1 MSNEPNGFAKY
12 LVIFVDILGSQ
23 NRVDFQETYK
33 INKIFHE
40 ELERNKQ
47 NDMMH
52 TVYFRKYIHFLIVL
66 IFSMALKTEYLM
78 NVKMRANYLKW
89 HCVIVS
95 QYFYDSLK
103 KEFFLEVEYL
113 MVMLMLT
120 LRKVCFLEMR

>member
-1 MSNEPNGFAKY
+1 MSNEPNGFTKY

-52 TVYFRKYIHFLIVL
+52 TVYFRKIYTFSDCAYIFYG
-66 IFSMALKTEYLM
+66 FKD
-78 NVKMRANYLKW
+78 VKMRANYLKW

>member
-52 TVYFRKYIHFLIVL
+52 TVYFRKIY

>member
-1 MSNEPNGFAKY
+1 
-12 LVIFVDILGSQ
+12 
-23 NRVDFQETYK
+23 
-33 INKIFHE
+33 
-40 ELERNKQ
+40 
-47 NDMMH
+47 
-52 TVYFRKYIHFLIVL
+52 
-66 IFSMALKTEYLM
+66 M

-120 LRKVCFLEMR
+120 LQKVCFLEMR

>member
-52 TVYFRKYIHFLIVL
+52 HGVF
-66 IFSMALKTEYLM
+66 
-78 NVKMRANYLKW
+78 
-89 HCVIVS
+89 
-95 QYFYDSLK
+95 
-103 KEFFLEVEYL
+103 
-113 MVMLMLT
+113 
-120 LRKVCFLEMR
+120 

>member
-40 ELERNKQ
+40 ELERYKQ

-52 TVYFRKYIHFLIVL
+52 TVYFRKIYTFNRKL
-66 IFSMALKTEYLM
+66 SD
-78 NVKMRANYLKW
+78 
-89 HCVIVS
+89 
-95 QYFYDSLK
+95 FYSS
-103 KEFFLEVEYL
+103 
-113 MVMLMLT
+113 
-120 LRKVCFLEMR
+120 